1 MLHLLV
7 YHEFFLYAHTVMFF
21 FYPVNSSNKFA
32 FDGLTVG
39 TICSGQRTGNSS
51 RGGHRAVEKVKVSTT
66 LTRPTGHPVVCV
78 VHLGAW
84 RTAWKAFLCE
94 VIGLIMERIRK
105 KLGIFMGIP
114 EITGF
119 L

>member
-7 YHEFFLYAHTVMFF
+7 YHDIFFVCTYCDVFS
-21 FYPVNSSNKFA
+21 PVNSSNKFA

-84 RTAWKAFLCE
+84 RSAWKAFLCE